1 MTVNKKL
8 QIKFVITTLIAVI
21 IIVIGV
27 FGVVTFE
34 NYKMTNEQLD
44 ALLDFISENNGTMP
58 DITNKKYQHL
68 TDEAKYSARYFTI
81 RTNSQGNIIEVNI
94 DNIASVSQE
103 EATDISNEVLRN
115 SKNIGFFHHLA
126 NSILK
131 NRKVYGFFSNYKY
144 KITTIGNGKLIVF
157 IDCQMQ
163 LQSFKVATL
172 RSLAVTGVAIIII
185 LIALIITS
193 KKILSPIFKSI
204 ESQKNFIT
212 NASHEFKTP
221 LAVVMAD
228 IDILEMTVGEDNE
241 WLRSIKTQTNR
252 LNTLTRTLLTLS
264 NVQDGRASLETSKFS
279 INEAI
284 DEVIEDLKILLGDRK
299 VNFDK
304 QTDAIMTAD
313 RDMIKQVINIL
324 FDNAMKYAPEG
335 GEITITT
342 GRRGKN
348 VKFEISNI
356 CENVKQIDT
365 SKLFERFYR
374 EDKSRSQKQGYGIGL
389 SIAQSIVAIHKGRI
403 SAGTTK
409 DGKIYFR
416 VII

>member
-1 MTVNKKL
+1 MTVNSRL

-21 IIVIGV
+21 VIVIGV
-27 FGVVTFE
+27 FCVVTFE

-44 ALLDFISENNGTMP
+44 ALLDFIGENNGLMP
-58 DITNKKYQHL
+58 EAESKKYQHL
-68 TDEAKYSARYFTI
+68 ADEAKYSTRYFTI
-81 RTNSQGNIIEVNI
+81 RTNSKGDITEVNI

-103 EATDISNEVLRN
+103 RAEDISNEVLKN
-115 SKNIGFFHHLA
+115 SRNIGFFHNLA
-126 NSILK
+126 NGILK

-144 KITTIGNGKLIVF
+144 KIIPVGQGKLIIF
-157 IDCQMQ
+157 IDCEMQ
-163 LQSFKVATL
+163 LQSFKMATL
-172 RSLAVTGVAIIII
+172 RSLAVTGIAIFVI

-241 WLRSIKTQTNR
+241 WLRSIKSQTNR
-252 LNTLTRTLLTLS
+252 LNTLTKTLLTLS
-264 NVQDGRASLETSKFS
+264 NVQDGRAKLETSKFS

-284 DEVIEDLKILLGDRK
+284 DEVVEELKILLGNRK
-299 VNFDK
+299 INFDK
-304 QTDAIMTAD
+304 QTDATMTAD

-324 FDNAMKYAPEG
+324 FDNAMKYTPED

-342 GRRGKN
+342 R
-348 VKFEISNI
+348 
-356 CENVKQIDT
+356 
-365 SKLFERFYR
+365 
-374 EDKSRSQKQGYGIGL
+374 
-389 SIAQSIVAIHKGRI
+389 
-403 SAGTTK
+403 
-409 DGKIYFR
+409 
-416 VII
+416 

>member
-21 IIVIGV
+21 VIVIGV
-27 FGVVTFE
+27 FCVVTFE

-44 ALLDFISENNGTMP
+44 ALLDFISENNGSMP
-58 DITNKKYQHL
+58 DAENQKYQHL
-68 TDEAKYSARYFTI
+68 ADEAKYSTRYFTI

-131 NRKVYGFFSNYKY
+131 DRKVYGFFSNYKY
-144 KITTIGNGKLIVF
+144 KITTVGRGKLIVF

-172 RSLAVTGVAIIII
+172 RSLAVTGGAIVII

-193 KKILSPIFKSI
+193 KRILSPIFKSI

-241 WLRSIKTQTNR
+241 WLKSIKSQTNR

-279 INEAI
+279 INEVI
-284 DEVIEDLKILLGDRK
+284 DEVVEELKILLGDRK
-299 VNFDK
+299 INFDK

-324 FDNAMKYAPEG
+324 FDNAMKYAPED
-335 GEITITT
+335 GEINITT
-342 GRRGKN
+342 RKKRK
-348 VKFEISNI
+348 K
-356 CENVKQIDT
+356 C
-365 SKLFERFYR
+365 
-374 EDKSRSQKQGYGIGL
+374 
-389 SIAQSIVAIHKGRI
+389 
-403 SAGTTK
+403 
-409 DGKIYFR
+409 
-416 VII
+416 